1 MDFAICNIET
11 VYGHVF
17 FLNVHNFQKSVFSNK
32 PLLKGQKMIKKESN
46 SIEINKVY

>member
-1 MDFAICNIET
+1 MYYINTIWT
-11 VYGHVF
+11 RF
-17 FLNVHNFQKSVFSNK
+17 FLNVHNFQKSVFSNM